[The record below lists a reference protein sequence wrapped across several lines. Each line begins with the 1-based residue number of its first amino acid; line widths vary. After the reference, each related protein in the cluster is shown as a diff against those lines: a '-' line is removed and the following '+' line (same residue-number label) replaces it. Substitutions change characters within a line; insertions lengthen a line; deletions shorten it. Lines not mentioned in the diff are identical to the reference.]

1 MFVIITANVLALRDV
16 ANECEPSAFGKIEY
30 FRENNVPV
38 FQLFGNDRIACVN
51 SKRKFLE

>member
-1 MFVIITANVLALRDV
+1 MAANVLALRDV

-38 FQLFGNDRIACVN
+38 FQLLAMIA
-51 SKRKFLE
+51 